1 MINMLYMNK
10 FLKAPSLFFSQVIA
24 FLLTF
29 LFLFESMI
37 LFKKAM
43 KEEKSRRESAIV
55 DNMETQT
62 DTQTS
67 TSQL

>member
-1 MINMLYMNK
+1 
-10 FLKAPSLFFSQVIA
+10 
-24 FLLTF
+24 
-29 LFLFESMI
+29 MI

-67 TSQL
+67 TSQLWKTWTLIYILISYWSVRRISRKTVEQLNC